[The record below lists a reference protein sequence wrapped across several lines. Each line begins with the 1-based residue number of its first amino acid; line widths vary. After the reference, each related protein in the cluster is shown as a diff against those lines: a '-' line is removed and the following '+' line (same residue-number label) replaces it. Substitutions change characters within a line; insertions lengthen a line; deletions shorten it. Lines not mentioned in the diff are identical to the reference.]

1 MLHVLMEM
9 RIIEENVMALV
20 IVFEDFLEG
29 SKRLHGRPRKSLRGK
44 GGGRRGRGGEEFV
57 ETCTVGRHGEKA

>member
-29 SKRLHGRPRKSLRGK
+29 SK
-44 GGGRRGRGGEEFV
+44 
-57 ETCTVGRHGEKA
+57 